1 MYARENIE
9 MSNVLLVLL
18 SRVRREVIS
27 RLRCLFDVLKSN
39 VFFFSRRVDLA
50 AVRRRGKRRR

>member
-1 MYARENIE
+1 